1 MPFLGDIC
9 TLPGKLTGIY
19 LAPESFGMVFAGL
32 SFCFLLGVTGL
43 FSGALAVSF
52 REGSVGWLVGCC
64 LLVVVCCLCVCVGGW
79 ALGYFFPGNIFMD
92 IYGSLNFFPELGDKI
107 SPRS

>member
-64 LLVVVCCLCVCVGGW
+64 LLVVVCCLCVCWRLGVGV
-79 ALGYFFPGNIFMD
+79 LFPRKY
-92 IYGSLNFFPELGDKI
+92 IYGYLWFFEFFSGTG
-107 SPRS
+107 